1 MSISTYKRWM
11 KEAYL
16 YEADDEKG
24 KHDSG
29 DTWKTA
35 SGKHAGKYKFKVDY
49 FDDPEDAKDYAKY
62 GPSGMSDD
70 DKEKPDEPE
79 AEPKKTAISTTGGLG
94 GDDDYDPADDPFQ
107 HGPGGPRSHMANQ
120 PDPDYKPEPE
130 AEPSGEPEAEPSG
143 EEPSGLGSDEKEGLN
158 KRVRDAFNKEQSDE
172 EFASNLE
179 TMSDAEF
186 KEAQRLAQ
194 LDSQWDMERQ
204 MYDDPR
210 STSYMGGA
218 PSQDQLDQH
227 AAQSK
232 AISSEKKRREGGEEP
247 KDEPKKKK
255 GFFSK
260 MLGKKEPSGEPEG
273 GEEVERDNAGV
284 PENEADWAEEIDQV
298 QSNYEEMK
306 DNYEQSRQD
315 GDPDDPEEKEQMDLD
330 RVEYRKA
337 EDKLRK
343 YKKKEKE
350 QGWDREMGRTGTE
363 EIKVI
368 NGKKYRAIKES
379 VDKRISVKE
388 VHKWLKGLEEYR
400 YRKIPGV
407 DARRITSFVNNGLN
421 ETDLPKSLQKKW
433 ESARYNKEK
442 SLADRFIKQRISQ
455 KLTQTESKK
464 HPLKEQY
471 DRLFTNRTVL

>member
-16 YEADDEKG
+16 YEADDDEKG

-35 SGKHAGKYKFKVDY
+35 SGKYAGKYKFKVDY
-49 FDDPEDAKDYAKY
+49 FDNPEDAKDYAKH
-62 GPSGMSDD
+62 GSSGMSDD
-70 DKEKPDEPE
+70 DKEKPDEPK
-79 AEPKKTAISTTGGLG
+79 AEPKTTAISTTGGLG

-120 PDPDYKPEPE
+120 PDPDYKPKQKYGVNAEPKKTKNIDWDKIE
-130 AEPSGEPEAEPSG
+130 MDARQATQHLSGQAKIDAMNKHMDAASGEEPSGEPEAEPSG

-172 EFASNLE
+172 EFASDLE

-232 AISSEKKRREGGEEP
+232 AISSEKKRREGGEE
-247 KDEPKKKK
+247 
-255 GFFSK
+255 
-260 MLGKKEPSGEPEG
+260 EPSGGPTSSFGSEWG
-273 GEEVERDNAGV
+273 
-284 PENEADWAEEIDQV
+284 
-298 QSNYEEMK
+298 
-306 DNYEQSRQD
+306 
-315 GDPDDPEEKEQMDLD
+315 DDPQASPASQRGYSRPK
-330 RVEYRKA
+330 R
-337 EDKLRK
+337 
-343 YKKKEKE
+343 
-350 QGWDREMGRTGTE
+350 RES
-363 EIKVI
+363 IKVI

-400 YRKIPGV
+400 YRKIPNV

-433 ESARYNKEK
+433 GNAKYNKEK

-455 KLTQTESKK
+455 KLTQTESK